1 MLVCEECGSSF
12 AQVVHSNGIRFD
24 LRGRKR
30 CLACRPHRP
39 LRAPRKP
46 VHRPIQT
53 RRCGQCGAQFPAKA
67 VIGNSVRSLYRRR
80 FCLSC
85 SPFGAHNTS
94 RLPPGAL
101 APSELIEHRRK
112 RRNAKTYRY
121 QKKKRTELKAELIAS
136 RGGRCEECG
145 YNAATAALEFH
156 HRDAGSKEFQI
167 SYGGVSRKRLWD
179 EAAKCDL
186 LCANCHRLR
195 HIGVP
200 KDDEPKTVELRRER
214 KRQAVRMLG
223 GVCQGCRVE
232 FPARL
237 FEFHHLDARTKD
249 FAISADGILRSLA
262 KIEAELAKC
271 VLLCANCHRETHAG
285 LRSFTCDQA
294 VGEALGS
301 YRIDIWSCA
310 ALVPRPDLHTTPL
323 C

>member
-1 MLVCEECGSSF
+1 MLLCEECGSSF
-12 AQVVHSNGIRFD
+12 AQVARSNGIRLD

-30 CLACRPHRP
+30 CLVCRPHRP

-46 VHRPIQT
+46 VHRAIQT
-53 RRCGQCGAQFPAKA
+53 RTCAQCGAHFPAKA
-67 VIGNSVRSLYRRR
+67 VVGNSVRSLYRRR

-101 APSELIEHRRK
+101 APDELIEHRRK

-121 QKKKRTELKAELIAS
+121 QKKKRVELKTELIAE

-145 YNAATAALEFH
+145 YNAAAAALEFH
-156 HRDAGSKEFQI
+156 HRDAVSKEFQI
-167 SYGGVSRKRLWD
+167 SYGSVSRIRLWA

-195 HIGVP
+195 HLSGP
-200 KDDEPKTVELRRER
+200 KDGERKTVELRRER
-214 KRQAVRMLG
+214 KRRAVVMLG
-223 GVCQGCRVE
+223 SACRGCRLE

-249 FAISADGILRSLA
+249 FAISADGILRSWK

-285 LRSFTCDQA
+285 LRSVADGRTI
-294 VGEALGS
+294 GEALGS
-301 YRIDIWSCA
+301 YHVDIRGCA
-310 ALVPRPDLHTTPL
+310 A
-323 C
+323 